1 MDVFKRARP
10 QTSHLKYG
18 ANDEHDESN
27 PNPELNLDIFIDEE
41 HGEEKNENEE
51 EIPDGD
57 STTIDDIPFSGDG
70 LDLEED
76 PNWDIPDLDRN

>member
-1 MDVFKRARP
+1 M
-10 QTSHLKYG
+10 
-18 ANDEHDESN
+18 
-27 PNPELNLDIFIDEE
+27 DIFIDEE